1 MDVKIY
7 RDKALAPDKY
17 VGRID
22 ARGKVLEVELG
33 EDDYL
38 GWIDYS
44 EGDIYD
50 SRDAIIG
57 WVEKDGE
64 VIRLVEDKEEEE
76 VGFVTDEGELYR
88 YSKDLDE
95 EYFGKLKDMQ
105 DFSEGA
111 AALLFFLE
119 KK

>member
-38 GWIDYS
+38 GWIDYN

-50 SRDAIIG
+50 SLDAIIG

-64 VIRLVEDKEEEE
+64 VIRLVEDQEEEI
-76 VGFVTDEGELYR
+76 GFVTDDGELYW
-88 YSKDLDE
+88 YSRNEE

-119 KK
+119 KKQ

>member
-22 ARGKVLEVELG
+22 DRGKVLQVELG

-38 GWIDYS
+38 GWIDYDK
-44 EGDIYD
+44 GNIYD
-50 SRDAIIG
+50 NLDNVIG
-57 WVEKDGE
+57 RVEKDGE
-64 VIRLVEDKEEEE
+64 VIRLLEEEEEE
-76 VGFVTDEGELYR
+76 VGFVTDDGELYW
-88 YSKDLDE
+88 YSKDADE

-119 KK
+119 QKE